1 MASSYIHNQPE
12 QEEDTMKDKYLTFM
26 VGSENYAVPIKY
38 VIEIM
43 RVLPVTPMPDFPS
56 YFEGITNLRGRIIP
70 IMNIRKRLG
79 MEVIDYTDTTCFM
92 ILMVNDK
99 PYGLVVD
106 SISEVVNITDADI
119 TPPPLESGTVSSYI
133 LGIAKVKE
141 EIRLVINCETIFT
154 D

>member
-1 MASSYIHNQPE
+1 MSNNYMHNQPE
-12 QEEDTMKDKYLTFM
+12 LEEDTMKDKYLTFM

-38 VIEIM
+38 VIEIN

-70 IMNIRKRLG
+70 IMNIRKRLS

-92 ILMVNDK
+92 ILTVNDK

-106 SISEVVNITDADI
+106 SISEVINITEADI
-119 TPPPLESGTVSSYI
+119 TPPPLESNVTSNYI
-133 LGIAKVKE
+133 IGIAKVKD
-141 EIRLVINCETIFT
+141 EIRLILNCESIFT